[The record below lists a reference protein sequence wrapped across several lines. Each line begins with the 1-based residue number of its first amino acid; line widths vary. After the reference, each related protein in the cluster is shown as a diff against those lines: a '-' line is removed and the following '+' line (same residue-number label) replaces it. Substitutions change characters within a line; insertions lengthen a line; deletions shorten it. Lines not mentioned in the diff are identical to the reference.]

1 MEPMGKLPT
10 ILTSLIVATILGFRA
25 GLGISG
31 VFCFFCRKALAYEG
45 SIDGGMEGHEM
56 WFDQGFSVQGFE
68 GLVWVYKTCGA

>member
-31 VFCFFCRKALAYEG
+31 VFCFFLQEG
-45 SIDGGMEGHEM
+45 FGIRGLNRWRNGGSR
-56 WFDQGFSVQGFE
+56 DV
-68 GLVWVYKTCGA
+68 V

>member
-31 VFCFFCRKALAYEG
+31 VFYFFAGRLWHTRAQSMAEWRVTRCGLIKGLAFRVSKG
-45 SIDGGMEGHEM
+45 
-56 WFDQGFSVQGFE
+56 
-68 GLVWVYKTCGA
+68 